1 MGFLSIM
8 GKILIVLA
16 MLTLPVAVSLI
27 LVFSETLTTI
37 GVAIALGASIFT
49 FFCGIYAGFLGI
61 KYERLQ
67 KKFESFVNPLRIRSN
82 PVNLI
87 KAICPIDHEQ
97 VVFVHVSPHRDDA
110 RPDGMDI
117 FLGSCGHE
125 VHRGEIE
132 VEQPTESALDALRT
146 GSRLFS
152 LYRTLEESSLV
163 EVWIPPD

>member
-8 GKILIVLA
+8 GKILIGLA

-27 LVFSETLTTI
+27 LVFSEALTSI
-37 GVAIALGASIFT
+37 GVAISLGGSIFV
-49 FFCGIYAGFLGI
+49 FFCGIYAGLLGI

-67 KKFESFVNPLRIRSN
+67 QKFESFVNPLRIRPN

-87 KAICPIDHEQ
+87 KAICPIDHQQ

-110 RPDGMDI
+110 RPDGLDI

-132 VEQPTESALDALRT
+132 IEQPARSA
-146 GSRLFS
+146 
-152 LYRTLEESSLV
+152 SS
-163 EVWIPPD
+163 

>member
-8 GKILIVLA
+8 GKILIGLS
-16 MLTLPVAVSLI
+16 MLTLPAAVSLI

-37 GVAIALGASIFT
+37 GVAVSLGASIFV
-49 FFCGIYAGFLGI
+49 FVCGIYAGFLGI

-67 KKFESFVNPLRIRSN
+67 QKFESFVNPLRIRSN
-82 PVNLI
+82 AVNLI

-110 RPDGMDI
+110 RPDGLDI

-132 VEQPTESALDALRT
+132 IEQSAR
-146 GSRLFS
+146 S
-152 LYRTLEESSLV
+152 ESS
-163 EVWIPPD
+163 

>member
-8 GKILIVLA
+8 GKILIGLA
-16 MLTLPVAVSLI
+16 MATLPVAVSLI

-37 GVAIALGASIFT
+37 GVAISLGASIFV
-49 FFCGIYAGFLGI
+49 FFCGIYGGFLGI

-67 KKFESFVNPLRIRSN
+67 QKFESFVNPVRIRPNS
-82 PVNLI
+82 VNLI

-110 RPDGMDI
+110 RPDGLDI

-132 VEQPTESALDALRT
+132 IEQPARSA
-146 GSRLFS
+146 
-152 LYRTLEESSLV
+152 SS
-163 EVWIPPD
+163 

>member
-8 GKILIVLA
+8 GKILIGLA

-27 LVFSETLTTI
+27 LIFSETLTTI
-37 GVAIALGASIFT
+37 GVAISLSASIFV

-67 KKFESFVNPLRIRSN
+67 QKFESFVNPLRIRPN

-87 KAICPIDHEQ
+87 KAICPIDHKE

-110 RPDGMDI
+110 RPDGLDI

-132 VEQPTESALDALRT
+132 IEQPARSA
-146 GSRLFS
+146 
-152 LYRTLEESSLV
+152 SS
-163 EVWIPPD
+163 

>member
-8 GKILIVLA
+8 GKILIGLA

-37 GVAIALGASIFT
+37 GVAISLGASIFV

-67 KKFESFVNPLRIRSN
+67 QKFESFINPLRIRPN
-82 PVNLI
+82 AANLI
-87 KAICPIDHEQ
+87 KAICPMDHQQ

-110 RPDGMDI
+110 RPDGLDI

-125 VHRGEIE
+125 VHRGELE
-132 VEQPTESALDALRT
+132 VEQPAESAAR
-146 GSRLFS
+146 
-152 LYRTLEESSLV
+152 
-163 EVWIPPD
+163 